1 MVFTQLLINFA
12 QFLATGRLCSN
23 LPNCAATPKNTKIR
37 LFEAKWQLLP
47 KKKHCCSNPMAFNAF
62 RLFFTSVEP
71 SAATKTLCSNLP
83 NFAAFQKLLKF
94 VISRQIGNCCT
105 IKNIG
110 SSFMTNGAFM
120 HIFHIC

>member
-1 MVFTQLLINFA
+1 MVLTQLLINFA
-12 QFLATGRLCSN
+12 QFVATGRLCSN
-23 LPNCAATPKNTKIR
+23 LSNSAATQKTLKSAFLRQSGNCCLRKSIVIAI
-37 LFEAKWQLLP
+37 LWLLV
-47 KKKHCCSNPMAFNAF
+47 HLGFY
-62 RLFFTSVEP
+62 FTSAEP

-83 NFAAFQKLLKF
+83 NFAAFQKSLKF

-120 HIFHIC
+120 HVFHIC